1 VTTRS
6 SEAPLSHG
14 HLPGPPDSDRAWEQ
28 ISAPD
33 LGGNPVG
40 PGAEI
45 SDDGTRAIYGISGG
59 TPSSETGAFNQF
71 FAERTPNGWQ
81 TRDIYPRRSE
91 VAATSWIL
99 PAGRSDLAKF
109 FPINVEFGGTAAIFS
124 VSPDDPPTKLF
135 EGRATLGH
143 FVGVPENGSRL
154 VVALKGTSPDPSHP
168 AISGSNLYDL
178 SSGSPRMVG
187 LLPGEVPP
195 PCGVEHGYA
204 EGDGTEPTRTT
215 HWMSAD
221 GNTLFFPSL
230 DNGCGGSSSLQV
242 YMRDLVGE
250 ESTLISG
257 PPLSGPDCGG
267 AFIKST
273 PDAAFI
279 WSKSRLSVEDAA
291 PSGCSDYSKDG
302 DVYRYDLGDGGF
314 KCVTCVLPGIATDV
328 PLPPGGLAGE
338 VRERVAVAE
347 DGSRVYFTASTQLL
361 PGARSP
367 GVYRVD
373 VKSGDL
379 AYIGHVNPFLADVV
393 RWGNALTPDGSVLIF
408 RSDDASLNPLG
419 GPTNAGS
426 SQYYRYDDR
435 DRSLVCLSCP
445 ADGSAPRGNV
455 RGDFSAPIFPA
466 IGPNQTPLSADG
478 NTFAF
483 TTPTRL
489 VPIDQNTAAPGQDA
503 RRGTDAYEWRDGR
516 LLLVSDGLTNWPGFL
531 SVPEVDGVTPS
542 GKDIVF
548 SAAAQYTADA
558 LDDYQRI
565 YDAKIGGGIEFP
577 KPPPPC
583 PLEVCQGTPKGAPG
597 RAAPG
602 TASFSGQGNAKPK
615 KASHKRKHKK
625 RRHKAHKKASKQ
637 RASHNRRSAR

>member
-33 LGGNPVG
+33 TGGNPAQG
-40 PGAEI
+40 EAEI
-45 SDDGTRAIYGISGG
+45 SDDGTRAIYTVGGG

-71 FAERTPNGWQ
+71 FAERTPSGWQ
-81 TRDIYPRRSE
+81 TRDNYPRRSE
-91 VAATSWIL
+91 IPATSWSM
-99 PAGRSDLAKF
+99 PMGRSNLAKF
-109 FPINVEFGGTAAIFS
+109 FTVNWEFGGEIAVFEI
-124 VSPDDPPTKLF
+124 SPDDPPAKRY
-135 EGRATLGH
+135 EGPLTALGK
-143 FVGVPENGSRL
+143 FTDVPDDGSRL
-154 VVALKGTSPDPSHP
+154 VMALKGSLDPDHP
-168 AISGSNLYDL
+168 AISGANLYDL
-178 SSGSPRMVG
+178 SSEPPRMVG
-187 LLPGEVPP
+187 LLPGEVVPS
-195 PCGVEHGYA
+195 CGVEEGYGEA
-204 EGDGTEPTRTT
+204 DGFGPARTT

-221 GNTLFFPSL
+221 GNTLFFPSF
-230 DNGCGGSSSLQV
+230 DGSCGGSASLQV

-267 AFIKST
+267 LFIKST
-273 PDAAFI
+273 PDAAFF
-279 WSKSRLSVEDAA
+279 WSKSRLSAEDTA
-291 PSGCSDYSKDG
+291 PSECSGGSEDG
-302 DVYRYDLGDGGF
+302 DVYRYDLGDGSF
-314 KCVTCVLPGIATDV
+314 KCVTCVLPGIAANVLGGGSGPQAADV
-328 PLPPGGLAGE
+328 
-338 VRERVAVAE
+338 RNKVAVAE

-367 GVYRVD
+367 GVYRVNVD
-373 VKSGDL
+373 NGDL
-379 AYIGHVNPFLADVV
+379 AYVGQVDPFYADTVQL
-393 RWGNALTPDGSVLIF
+393 GNALTPDGSVLTF
-408 RSDDASLNPLG
+408 RSDGPSLNQLG

-435 DRSLVCLSCP
+435 DRSLVCVSCP
-445 ADGSAPRGNV
+445 ADGSAPRGDV
-455 RGDFSAPIFPA
+455 PVGFQLAL
-466 IGPNQTPLSADG
+466 GPNQTPLSADG

-516 LLLVSDGLTNWPGFL
+516 LLLVSDGLSNWAGA
-531 SVPEVDGVTPS
+531 SVPSVMGVTPS

-558 LDDYQRI
+558 LDDYQRV

-583 PLEVCQGTPKGAPG
+583 PLEVCQGTPKGAPEEVG
-597 RAAPG
+597 PG
-602 TASFSGQGNAKPK
+602 TGPFSGQGNAKPK
-615 KASHKRKHKK
+615 KAGHKKKHRK